1 MQVSGPLVPLG
12 PSVAPSPSSHLA
24 VAALS
29 PSLSWPDR
37 GQRACLAA
45 DASRNNGSRLTAGM
59 QPNNVKYRVITAI
72 HAITRPTGCGT
83 RPGANTGV
91 ISLGSRWR
99 PKFRAQRGRPPS
111 STHRV
116 LSTSPPVHQ
125 STSPGPDRVHQ
136 LRISRLPKQLALFS
150 RHLARPRFT
159 TLIHPGTRTRVGK
172 GSSKPS
178 LTSITFP
185 WSLSTNIEFAFPHH
199 PDPSASHHHTPA
211 PRILDPGG
219 LGRDGIIFLH
229 YLVI

>member
-116 LSTSPPVHQ
+116 LSTAKPR
-125 STSPGPDRVHQ
+125 PDRVHQ
-136 LRISRLPKQLALFS
+136 LRNYFPTPRTSSPFSRL
-150 RHLARPRFT
+150 LARPRFT
-159 TLIHPGTRTRVGK
+159 TLIHFGTRTRAGK
-172 GSSKPS
+172 GAPSSP
-178 LTSITFP
+178 
-185 WSLSTNIEFAFPHH
+185 
-199 PDPSASHHHTPA
+199 
-211 PRILDPGG
+211 
-219 LGRDGIIFLH
+219 
-229 YLVI
+229 